1 MRESYIVD
9 AIFIPVRSA
18 LSPVEG
24 SERGAAEPRGGG
36 SIDMTERNSRSFVG
50 MASSLAGT
58 SDRQTN
64 AAGWANF
71 APCFTCGKDSR
82 AGVHSSHALS
92 HALSHAGIGVL
103 RFDFCRNR
111 NLTVAH
117 TE

>member
-1 MRESYIVD
+1 
-9 AIFIPVRSA
+9 
-18 LSPVEG
+18 
-24 SERGAAEPRGGG
+24 
-36 SIDMTERNSRSFVG
+36 

-71 APCFTCGKDSR
+71 AHCFTCGKDSR
-82 AGVHSSHALS
+82 AGVHTS
-92 HALSHAGIGVL
+92 HALSHAGIRVL
-103 RFDFCRNR
+103 RFGFCRNR